1 MCLRI
6 RDHDPQRTP
15 YVTKRPI
22 VVWKS
27 LEVFYEEGEPYYM
40 SPIYRARYTLG
51 ELATAELTFNS
62 LHNVAGG
69 LHAYVDSVRRFVG
82 TRTFPAV
89 IPVGARVF
97 FGRAIA
103 RDIVSDKL
111 IVYQDWAALLAAY
124 PGARDHS
131 PEPTA
136 AFVE

>member
-27 LEVFYEEGEPYYM
+27 LNVFYEAGAPYYM
-40 SPIYRARYTLG
+40 SPFYCARYTLG
-51 ELATAELTFNS
+51 ELVTSELRFNS
-62 LHNVAGG
+62 LNDVAEG
-69 LHAYVDSVRRFVG
+69 LHAYVDSARPLVG
-82 TRTFPAV
+82 MRTFPAV